1 MFNCTELRYWY
12 TQINDTVIHFHY
24 IFFSCFGR
32 FLLLFPIIFINNI
45 NLMKKF
51 TKKNPTKQQKSG
63 NNIIVKIKNEN

>member
-1 MFNCTELRYWY
+1 MFNCTESRYWY

-24 IFFSCFGR
+24 IFFSCIGR

-45 NLMKKF
+45 NEKF
-51 TKKNPTKQQKSG
+51 YQKNPTKQQKSG